1 MFAHHFI
8 TFEPDD
14 ELHSLP
20 LSLGS
25 VQGKMKLIFVVLTT
39 ILVASKAQEGDVQS
53 CHAHASETC
62 RSGTDQW
69 STEGNSC
76 NAVYGNIN
84 GNKRNLQKLMT
95 DHLKQS
101 FQFIVMVSSFNNL
114 ICN

>member
-1 MFAHHFI
+1 
-8 TFEPDD
+8 
-14 ELHSLP
+14 
-20 LSLGS
+20 
-25 VQGKMKLIFVVLTT
+25 MKLILAVLTT
-39 ILVASKAQEGDVQS
+39 ILVAIKAQEVDVQS

-62 RSGTDQW
+62 RSGTDHW

-101 FQFIVMVSSFNNL
+101 FQFIVMVSYNTL
-114 ICN
+114 